1 MKNLNSLT
9 KQTTILAAALTLS
22 FSLSGCGKKNATP
35 SSVSSSLSMTAGSKS
50 ATVAMQKSW
59 LDLVMPK
66 ALALVPATIVDSS
79 GLTINLN
86 SSWIVVRD
94 IEFEA
99 SEVPGAAEVD
109 GAEVSFKGPY
119 FIDLLSISPV
129 VLDTQSIP
137 ASGFQRIKMKLEKS
151 GGTALPPG
159 APSAMSA
166 NSIYVKGTVGLNN
179 FTYQSD
185 DGTEMNI
192 GGAKAVTPVDK
203 GQVLVEINF
212 SNIFKQI
219 NMSTV
224 VNNEVITSS
233 ARHAGAN
240 LCPLIDSSAQDIYTC
255 IRKALEKN
263 ANVGE
268 DADHNDSL
276 DTTEHSVK

>member
-1 MKNLNSLT
+1 MKKINQFAKT
-9 KQTTILAAALTLS
+9 TTILAAAVTLS
-22 FSLSGCGKKNATP
+22 LALSGCGKKKVAATT
-35 SSVSSSLSMTAGSKS
+35 VSSSLSMTAGSKA
-50 ATVAMQKSW
+50 ATVAMQKSM
-59 LDLVMPK
+59 LDLIMPR
-66 ALALVPATIVDSS
+66 ALALVPAAIVDST

-86 SSWIVVRD
+86 SSWIAIKN

-99 SEVPGAAEVD
+99 SEAPGAAEVD
-109 GAEVSFKGPY
+109 GAEVSFTGPY
-119 FIDLLSISPV
+119 FVDLLSISPV
-129 VLDTQSIP
+129 VLDTKSIP
-137 ASGFQRIKMKLEKS
+137 ATGFQRIKMKLEKS

-159 APSAMSA
+159 APSALSS
-166 NSIYVKGTVGLNN
+166 NSIYVKGTVGANN

-192 GGAKAVTPVDK
+192 GGAKAVAPVDK

-224 VNNEVITSS
+224 VNNEVISS
-233 ARHAGAN
+233 ASRHAGTN
-240 LCPLIDSSAQDIYTC
+240 LCPLIDSSAQDIFTC

-276 DTTEHSVK
+276 EANESSVK

>member
-1 MKNLNSLT
+1 MKKFSLLT
-9 KQTTILAAALTLS
+9 KQATTLAATLILTVGIS
-22 FSLSGCGKKNATP
+22 SCGKKSVKAST
-35 SSVSSSLSMTAGSKS
+35 VSSSFSMTAGSKA

-59 LDLVMPK
+59 LDLLMPK
-66 ALALVPATIVDSS
+66 ALALVPSAIVDST
-79 GLTINLN
+79 GLVINLN
-86 SSWIVVRD
+86 SSWVVVRD

-99 SEVPGAAEVD
+99 SELPGSGEVD
-109 GAEVSFKGPY
+109 GAEVTFKGPY
-119 FIDLLSISPV
+119 FVDLLSIAPV
-129 VLDTQSIP
+129 VLDTQLIP

-151 GGTALPPG
+151 GGATLPPG
-159 APSAMSA
+159 APAALSTH
-166 NSIYVKGTVGLNN
+166 SIYVTGTVGVNN

-185 DGTEMNI
+185 DGTEMHL
-192 GGAKAVTPVDK
+192 GGPKAVTPVDK

-224 VNNEVITSS
+224 ANNEIISS
-233 ARHAGAN
+233 AGRHAGVN
-240 LCPLIDSSAQDIYTC
+240 LCNLIDPSAQDIYTC

-276 DTTEHSVK
+276 EANEHAVK